1 MPKSYL
7 LLIPSLCQS
16 VCMVV
21 DEFHYHLRR
30 GLPRWERIGHP
41 LDTLTVLACLFWMLL
56 VPPDSGSIAV
66 YAGLGVFSCLFV
78 TKDEWVHA
86 RTCTGGEHWLHAML
100 FVSHPLMLLALSQFW
115 PALHASPQTAFS
127 FGEGRFEGI
136 ERAFLLA
143 QTGFTVLFGLYQLI
157 YWNFLCKPANTT
169 R

>member
-21 DEFHYHLRR
+21 DEFHYHVRR
-30 GLPRWERIGHP
+30 GLPWWERIGHP
-41 LDTLTVLACLFWMLL
+41 LDTLTVLACLLWMLL
-56 VPPDSGSIAV
+56 APPTSTSIAV
-66 YAGLGVFSCLFV
+66 YAGLAVFSCLFV

-86 RTCTGGEHWLHAML
+86 RCCTGGEHWLHAIL
-100 FVSHPLMLLALSQFW
+100 FISHPLMLLALSLLW
-115 PALHASPQTAFS
+115 PVLHTDDPPPFAPGAGQM
-127 FGEGRFEGI
+127 

-143 QTGFTVLFGLYQLI
+143 QTGFTALFGLYQLL
-157 YWNFLCKPANTT
+157 YWNFLWKPTT